1 VVRGQRKF
9 GRSRRQNAV
18 TEDSCLR
25 SSAQWGVDAGSSV
38 AVGDIEFLERCRK
51 TQMGVECAGPG
62 YISAR
67 LLLTPASLIEDV
79 VQLASTDATGEAARV
94 NINEQLGQ
102 RRANRFGEYQITN
115 KGRAMRGQNQ
125 MGDGAAGSRKIQK
138 LRTKPELEL
147 AVSLSS
153 SRDDIGFPSLY

>member
-1 VVRGQRKF
+1 
-9 GRSRRQNAV
+9 
-18 TEDSCLR
+18 
-25 SSAQWGVDAGSSV
+25 
-38 AVGDIEFLERCRK
+38 
-51 TQMGVECAGPG
+51 MGVECAGPG

-102 RRANRFGEYQITN
+102 RRANCVGEHQATN
-115 KGRAMRGQNQ
+115 RGRAMGGKNQ
-125 MGDGAAGSRKIQK
+125 MLWQDIQK
-138 LRTKPELEL
+138 LCTKPELEL

-153 SRDDIGFPSLY
+153 SRDAIGSPFFVLEAEFSNLEKKRGYRILW

>member
-1 VVRGQRKF
+1 
-9 GRSRRQNAV
+9 
-18 TEDSCLR
+18 
-25 SSAQWGVDAGSSV
+25 
-38 AVGDIEFLERCRK
+38 
-51 TQMGVECAGPG
+51 MGVECAGPG

-102 RRANRFGEYQITN
+102 RRANHFGEYQVTN
-115 KGRAMRGQNQ
+115 KGRAMRGKNQ

>member
-1 VVRGQRKF
+1 
-9 GRSRRQNAV
+9 
-18 TEDSCLR
+18 
-25 SSAQWGVDAGSSV
+25 
-38 AVGDIEFLERCRK
+38 
-51 TQMGVECAGPG
+51 MGVECAGPG

-102 RRANRFGEYQITN
+102 KRAKCVGEYQATN
-115 KGRAMRGQNQ
+115 RGRAMRGKNLEFRWEMQ
-125 MGDGAAGSRKIQK
+125 IHQK

-147 AVSLSS
+147 AVSLSR
-153 SRDDIGFPSLY
+153 SRDAIGSPFFVLEPRILNLEKKRG

>member
-1 VVRGQRKF
+1 
-9 GRSRRQNAV
+9 
-18 TEDSCLR
+18 
-25 SSAQWGVDAGSSV
+25 
-38 AVGDIEFLERCRK
+38 
-51 TQMGVECAGPG
+51 MGVEGLG

-79 VQLASTDATGEAARV
+79 VQLASTDATGKAARV

-102 RRANRFGEYQITN
+102 RRTNCVGEYQATN
-115 KGRAMRGQNQ
+115 KGRAMRGKNQ
-125 MGDGAAGSRKIQK
+125 RGGKIHQK

-153 SRDDIGFPSLY
+153 SRDADGSPFFGLEPGSLNLEKKRGYQTSR